1 MGGKTSGEFS
11 MYAARPLDSG
21 GNKDIVE
28 APIPNHDGFGNLYE
42 HVP

>member
-1 MGGKTSGEFS
+1 
-11 MYAARPLDSG
+11 MYVARPLDFS

-28 APIPNHDGFGNLYE
+28 ATIPNQDGFGNLYE